1 MINRV
6 FIDKFFVSTV
16 LNSRQIRRALRLLP
30 QEEIVDFSIFNNTL
44 TVKTLDRI
52 KLKQAKNKKVV
63 LNNPISRSAKT
74 FETGRIVTISTT
86 FLISTLD
93 SGVELKS
100 KMAIVPANTI
110 WSIAQAGRSITV
122 VCITPEEKRA
132 KELQVKQRTN
142 ALQNL
147 IQQNTN
153 TNIANQGLSI
163 R

>member
-6 FIDKFFVSTV
+6 FIDKFFVSTI
-16 LNSRQIRRALRLLP
+16 LNSRQMRRALRLLP

-44 TVKTLDRI
+44 TIKTLDRI
-52 KLKQAKNKKVV
+52 KLKQAKSKKVI
-63 LNNPISRSAKT
+63 LNRPISKSAKT
-74 FETGRIVTISTT
+74 FETGRIVTISNA

-93 SGVELKS
+93 SGIELKT
-100 KMAIVPANTI
+100 KMAILPTNTI

-122 VCITPEEKRA
+122 VAISPEEKAA
-132 KELQVKQRTN
+132 KEQQVKQRTK

-147 IQQNTN
+147 IQQT
-153 TNIANQGLSI
+153 TQANIANQGLNI